1 MLLDQK
7 RTRRTVQVV
16 AILTSLAF
24 AGVIFVVLGLIFF
37 GGGGE
42 SAEDVLLDEARGR
55 VEAQPKDP
63 DAYEELASA
72 YAANGQFP
80 QAVDAAERAVS
91 LDPQDLGRVQVLVSL
106 HLQSGNDAGAVA
118 ALQEYTAANPEDA
131 DAFLQ
136 LGQQAEQAGRTPLAR
151 LAYQTFLSLEPQ
163 SANADAVRERLRE
176 LAGGGGAGATTAP
189 GG

>member
-42 SAEDVLLDEARGR
+42 SAEDMLLDDAQAR
-55 VEAQPKDP
+55 VESQPNDP

-72 YAANGQFP
+72 YAAKGEYP
-80 QAVDAAERAVS
+80 QAVDAAERAVA

-106 HLQSGNDAGAVA
+106 QLQSDNRAGAVA
-118 ALQEYTAANPEDA
+118 ALQEYTAANPDDA

-136 LGQQAEQAGRTPLAR
+136 LGQQAEAAGRTPLAR
-151 LAYQTFLSLEPQ
+151 LAYQTFLRLEPQ
-163 SANADAVRERLRE
+163 DTNADAVRERLRE
-176 LAGGGGAGATTAP
+176 LAGGGGAAATP